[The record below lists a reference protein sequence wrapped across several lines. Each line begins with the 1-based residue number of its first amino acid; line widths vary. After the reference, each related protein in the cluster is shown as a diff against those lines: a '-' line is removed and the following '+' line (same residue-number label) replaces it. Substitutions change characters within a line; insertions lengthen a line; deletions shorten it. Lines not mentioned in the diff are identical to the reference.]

1 MQDQEIG
8 ELYAYS
14 QELNDS
20 EIMNISPHA
29 GPQTNAMRNSLQS
42 GHHNQ
47 YIKHPKR
54 RSTKWAES
62 SSICT
67 PIHFRVRNTLLYLH
81 KSNEIQKSA

>member
-1 MQDQEIG
+1 
-8 ELYAYS
+8 
-14 QELNDS
+14 
-20 EIMNISPHA
+20 MNISPHA

-42 GHHNQ
+42 GYHNQ

-54 RSTKWAES
+54 RSIKWAES
-62 SSICT
+62 SST